1 MVSQRARLPDFSVEP
16 REKTRPISSRLNPAD
31 HHAISAARA
40 MRSEAASFR
49 HSIER
54 ANKIFESEFDKFRS
68 IVERAPAALQESIDQ
83 LHRLAGVGSHYFS
96 EVQRFGLERRRDH
109 MCHVLD
115 AIVDTANERLLD
127 VEGDHVRKSTANPY
141 SLDSARDIQKD
152 LTQIIEFLATT
163 NSLAQIPELD
173 DAWRLHLI
181 ALCKTAIVL
190 LEAPIVELGLMEQC
204 ASSLKRLFKYLAPIV
219 VSGAISGVVGAAA
232 EGLMRPL
239 MDSNGPALGKK
250 AA

>member
-1 MVSQRARLPDFSVEP
+1 MASQRGPLPDFSVEP
-16 REKTRPISSRLNPAD
+16 REKTRPVSSRLDPSD
-31 HHAISAARA
+31 HQAISAAKMMRA
-40 MRSEAASFR
+40 EASSFR
-49 HSIER
+49 RSIER
-54 ANKIFESEFDKFRS
+54 ADRIFESEFETFRS
-68 IVERAPAALQESIDQ
+68 IAERAPDALRESAEQ
-83 LHRLAGVGSHYFS
+83 LNRLAGVGSHYFS

-127 VEGDHVRKSTANPY
+127 VEGDHVRKSVANPY
-141 SLDSARDIQKD
+141 PLDSARDIQKN
-152 LTQIIEFLATT
+152 LAQIVEFLATS

-173 DAWRLHLI
+173 DIWRQHLI

-204 ASSLKRLFKYLAPIV
+204 VSGLKKLAKHLAPIII
-219 VSGAISGVVGAAA
+219 SGAISGVIGAAA

-239 MDSNGPALGKK
+239 MNPGAPTVGRK